1 VTDPRFCHPQG
12 PLVLPA
18 HGAVHLGS
26 GGVGLGRQSQE
37 CSGERPQR
45 AGGRGFDGA
54 GSLRGQSVA
63 VVGPL
68 AVGKRSALPA
78 TANTPFA
85 GGSWCSVP
93 LSLRMMG
100 DGAGVRLLVPDFCLA
115 HLRMVG
121 VAADRF
127 LQMVMVWL
135 LPA

>member
-1 VTDPRFCHPQG
+1 M
-12 PLVLPA
+12 LPT

-45 AGGRGFDGA
+45 AGGRGFGGA
-54 GSLRGQSVA
+54 ASLCGRDVA
-63 VVGPL
+63 VVEPV
-68 AVGKRSALPA
+68 AVGDRSARRV
-78 TANTPFA
+78 TASTPFP

-100 DGAGVRLLVPDFCLA
+100 DGVGVRLLVPDFCLA